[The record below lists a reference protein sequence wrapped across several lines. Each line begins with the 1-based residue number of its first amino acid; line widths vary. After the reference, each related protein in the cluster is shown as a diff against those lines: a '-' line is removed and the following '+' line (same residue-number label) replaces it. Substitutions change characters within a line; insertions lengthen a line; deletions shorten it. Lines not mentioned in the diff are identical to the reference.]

1 MTMFVLG
8 VALWCVAHL
17 VPSVAPGLR
26 GRLMAIGEGPY
37 KGLFALTIVGSL
49 LLIIFGW
56 RAAVPSMVYAEP
68 DWGRVVNMAAMLAAL
83 ILFVAAFSKTN
94 IKRYLRHPQLT
105 SVLLW
110 SVGHLLAN
118 GDSRS
123 VILFGAM
130 GVWSVITMLAINRRD
145 GAWQKPKAVP
155 VGRDLIP
162 VVIGVVLYAV
172 LGWVHPY
179 IAGMSIY

>member
-1 MTMFVLG
+1 MTIMILG
-8 VALWCVAHL
+8 VALWSAAHL
-17 VPSVAPGLR
+17 LPSVAPGLR
-26 GRLMAIGEGPY
+26 GRLMSIGEGPY
-37 KGLFALTIVGSL
+37 KGLFALTVVVSL

-68 DWGRVVNMAAMLAAL
+68 DWGRVVNMAAMLVAL

-123 VILFGAM
+123 VILFGVM
-130 GVWSVITMLAINRRD
+130 GVWSVIAMLAINRRD
-145 GAWQKPKAVP
+145 GAWQKPEAVSI
-155 VGRDLIP
+155 GRDLIP
-162 VVIGVVLYAV
+162 VIVGVVLYGV
-172 LGWVHPY
+172 LSWAHPY
-179 IAGMSIY
+179 IAGVAVH